1 MVAGFGRVDA
11 VDLGPAQSLRT
22 VSYVRTSTPVS
33 LVSAA
38 LSASF
43 PLGEALR
50 AGVRF
55 PLVIGNLA
63 PPADE
68 RRSATNLGNLEVGL
82 QWRRPL
88 SKNIDLRAALLLTL
102 PTASGRELPNQSALD
117 AAGPYA
123 DTISADHQSIS
134 RAAEYSRGAEDDALF
149 EPGRL
154 GLTPRLGF
162 DVHESGFHFEPFVK
176 SELLV
181 TTQDVPDT
189 IIVEFVAGGR
199 IAYTLA
205 SWLDVGA
212 RAWGVFTVA
221 GTTTHSLDVGV
232 VEPELRLS
240 YKAFHST
247 AGALLPF
254 AGDLTSPYFVGAR
267 ASISV
272 AL

>member
-1 MVAGFGRVDA
+1 MEAPALEEHRSTRGAVAH
-11 VDLGPAQSLRT
+11 
-22 VSYVRTSTPVS
+22 TPDS
-33 LVSAA
+33 KWT
-38 LSASF
+38 
-43 PLGEALR
+43 R
-50 AGVRF
+50 ATQ
-55 PLVIGNLA
+55 P
-63 PPADE
+63 E
-68 RRSATNLGNLEVGL
+68 RP
-82 QWRRPL
+82 RR
-88 SKNIDLRAALLLTL
+88 R
-102 PTASGRELPNQSALD
+102 R
-117 AAGPYA
+117 PYA

-134 RAAEYSRGAEDDALF
+134 RGAEYSRGAEDDALF

-181 TTQDVPDT
+181 TTQGVPDT

-254 AGDLTSPYFVGAR
+254 AGDLTCPTSWAR
-267 ASISV
+267 APLSPSRFSRMNQGEQDQRDTV
-272 AL
+272 PPSSPPSGPGSQRHDSDTTHVPDKSWRPSSTFTRHPSG

>member
-1 MVAGFGRVDA
+1 LHAWIALLLLTGSSLARAQTGEGSARDGLTDANQTLPDTSDDQPSGWRFGADMVAGFGRVDA

-22 VSYVRTSTPVS
+22 VSYVRASTPVS

-117 AAGPYA
+117 AAGPMPTRSPLITNPFPARRSTRAVQKTMRCSSPA
-123 DTISADHQSIS
+123 DSASRHGSAS
-134 RAAEYSRGAEDDALF
+134 TFTRAA
-149 EPGRL
+149 
-154 GLTPRLGF
+154 
-162 DVHESGFHFEPFVK
+162 
-176 SELLV
+176 
-181 TTQDVPDT
+181 
-189 IIVEFVAGGR
+189 
-199 IAYTLA
+199 
-205 SWLDVGA
+205 
-212 RAWGVFTVA
+212 FT
-221 GTTTHSLDVGV
+221 SN
-232 VEPELRLS
+232 RS
-240 YKAFHST
+240 
-247 AGALLPF
+247 
-254 AGDLTSPYFVGAR
+254 
-267 ASISV
+267 
-272 AL
+272 